1 VADRR
6 IQEGLRETISV
17 PPPSLRTIRSH
28 GALQLTFARR
38 NNTTTLYEAHQSG
51 CLRARVPRVARGDRL
66 CVVTLNTAGGLTGG
80 DSLHHDVR
88 WEAGTRSTLTS
99 QAAEKI
105 YRAQDSP
112 ARVDTTIAVA
122 AGATAEWLPQE
133 TILFNRARLRRRS
146 SVHLATGA
154 RFLAVEAIVFGR
166 AAMGETVT
174 SGEISDG
181 WRIFREGRLIFAD
194 MFALND
200 NIEEALHRKAI
211 GAGANAAALLIYVE
225 QDAGRLLADLRAAL
239 ENARGRA
246 AASAW
251 NGILIARLIAPDS
264 EILREDINLALGVLR
279 AGLPTPRAW
288 AC

>member
-1 VADRR
+1 
-6 IQEGLRETISV
+6 
-17 PPPSLRTIRSH
+17 
-28 GALQLTFARR
+28 
-38 NNTTTLYEAHQSG
+38 
-51 CLRARVPRVARGDRL
+51 
-66 CVVTLNTAGGLTGG
+66 
-80 DSLHHDVR
+80 
-88 WEAGTRSTLTS
+88 
-99 QAAEKI
+99 
-105 YRAQDSP
+105 
-112 ARVDTTIAVA
+112 
-122 AGATAEWLPQE
+122 
-133 TILFNRARLRRRS
+133 
-146 SVHLATGA
+146 
-154 RFLAVEAIVFGR
+154 
-166 AAMGETVT
+166 
-174 SGEISDG
+174 
-181 WRIFREGRLIFAD
+181 

>member
-1 VADRR
+1 MADRR
-6 IQEGLRETISV
+6 IQEEFRETISV
-17 PPPSLRTIRSH
+17 PPPSLRTIRSQ

-38 NNTTTLYEAHQSG
+38 NNTTSLYEARQSG
-51 CLRARVPRVARGDRL
+51 CLRARVPRVARAERL

-80 DSLHHDVR
+80 DSLRHDLR
-88 WEAGTRSTLTS
+88 WEAGTESTVTS

-105 YRAQDSP
+105 YRAQDS
-112 ARVDTTIAVA
+112 AVRIETNIEVA
-122 AGATAEWLPQE
+122 SGATAEWLPQE

-146 SVHLATGA
+146 SAHLAADA
-154 RFLAVEAIVFGR
+154 RFLCVEAIVFGR

-181 WRIFREGRLIFAD
+181 WRVFREGRLIFAD
-194 MFALND
+194 MFALD
-200 NIEEALHRKAI
+200 DDIESALQRKAI
-211 GAGANAAALLIYVE
+211 GAGANAAALLICVE
-225 QDAGRLLADLRAAL
+225 QNVARLLSDLRSAL

-251 NGILIARLIAPDS
+251 NGMLIARLLAPDS
-264 EILREDINLALGVLR
+264 ETLREDINLALGVLR
-279 AGLPTPRAW
+279 AGLPAPRAW